1 MFGLVPEAYLLK
13 TKMFS
18 SILFSLVTDDARALP
33 KPAVVRKLLV
43 RVTVPTGF
51 VAHPVSAH
59 PAGPLMPLAPESVT
73 EWRSVTRAGSPPLSV
88 RDSC

>member
-1 MFGLVPEAYLLK
+1 MLGLEPEAYLLK

-51 VAHPVSAH
+51 VAH
-59 PAGPLMPLAPESVT
+59 
-73 EWRSVTRAGSPPLSV
+73 
-88 RDSC
+88 